1 MKKFK
6 YQFDAILKLKDN
18 AKKQAMKEVAEVGK
32 EIEQKL
38 LKREILITELKE
50 IKLNSQKT
58 IMKVS
63 ELQFI
68 ESHIYFLNKKIMFI
82 DNDITRLKYLFK
94 MKQSVLVEKTKESKI
109 FQKLKE
115 TKLTQHKA
123 EENKEELK
131 MLDELAIQK
140 MSRN

>member
-115 TKLTQHKA
+115 TKSKPKRSH
-123 EENKEELK
+123 
-131 MLDELAIQK
+131 D
-140 MSRN
+140 

>member
-6 YQFDAILKLKDN
+6 YQFDAVLKFKDS

-32 EIEQKL
+32 EIEQML
-38 LKREILITELKE
+38 LKKENLIAELKE
-50 IKLNSQKT
+50 CKLNSQKT
-58 IMKVS
+58 TVKVS
-63 ELQFI
+63 ELQFV
-68 ESHIYFLNKKIMFI
+68 ESHIYFLNKKIQFI
-82 DNDITRLKYLFK
+82 DRDIIRLKYLLK

-115 TKLTQHKA
+115 SKLIEHKT

>member
-6 YQFDAILKLKDN
+6 YQFDAVLKFKDS